1 MDAFNI
7 FGDENID
14 CDSNSSSSEP
24 SVYVF
29 GYGSLIWNPGFAFT
43 ECLTGC
49 KFYKTFKLFSLL
61 LKLKKKIITFAMSHI
76 AAIPK
81 M

>member
-7 FGDENID
+7 FGDDID
-14 CDSNSSSSEP
+14 CDSDSSTSSSSEP

-29 GYGSLIWNPGFAFT
+29 GYGSLIWNPGFQFT

-49 KFYKTFKLFSLL
+49 KYFLFFGFFILQ
-61 LKLKKKIITFAMSHI
+61 KV
-76 AAIPK
+76 
-81 M
+81 

>member
-7 FGDENID
+7 FGDEIG
-14 CDSNSSSSEP
+14 CDSNNDSLESVEP

-29 GYGSLIWNPGFAFT
+29 GYGSLIWNPGFQFT

-49 KFYKTFKLFSLL
+49 ELNIFLL
-61 LKLKKKIITFAMSHI
+61 NKARE
-76 AAIPK
+76 
-81 M
+81 